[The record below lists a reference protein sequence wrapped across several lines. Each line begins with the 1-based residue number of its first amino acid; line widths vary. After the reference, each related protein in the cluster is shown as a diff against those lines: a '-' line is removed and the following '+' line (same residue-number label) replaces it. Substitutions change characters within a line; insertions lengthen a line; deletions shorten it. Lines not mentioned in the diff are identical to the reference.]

1 MCVVRQHYV
10 PRDSRVARAVHALV
24 ARGFDVDVL
33 CLRAPGEPVRERHGR
48 LRIHRLPLRHH
59 PEAGPLGY
67 VVEYAVFGLAATVLV
82 ALAHVV
88 RRYRVVQIHSVPDVL
103 VLAGVVPRLLGAKV
117 LLDLQECM
125 PEFFATKFA
134 AGAGHPAVALLAR
147 LEQAAIVLADH
158 VITPTDQMRATFL
171 RRGAEADRITTVM
184 DGADPAVFAVPR
196 PRTPV
201 EPDRF
206 TLVSHGTVEEH
217 YGLDT
222 ALRAVALLRD
232 RVPGLRLEIY
242 GDGSALPGLRRLADE
257 LGVADLVSF
266 SGGFVPMADLVDALA
281 RADVGVLAVRRDPFR
296 DVALPGKIFDFVV
309 MGLPVVSSRTRSM
322 TETFGDA
329 VEPFDSDDAEGLARA
344 VLALHR
350 SPARRAALVARARER
365 AEPLSW
371 DRQRDRYLAT
381 VVDLVEGRPVGRYRS
396 RAASRRL
403 APPCAPVRP
412 GSSSRGTPREHPGA
426 G

>member
-48 LRIHRLPLRHH
+48 VRIHRLPLRHH
-59 PEAGPLGY
+59 PEAGTLGY
-67 VVEYAVFGLAATVLV
+67 VAEYTAFLVAATVLV
-82 ALAHVV
+82 ALAHGV

-103 VLAGVVPRLLGAKV
+103 VLAGFVPRLLGARV

-125 PEFFATKFA
+125 PEFFATKF
-134 AGAGHPAVALLAR
+134 GGGSRHPVVVLLAR
-147 LEQAAIVLADH
+147 LEQAAILLADH
-158 VITPTDQMRATFL
+158 VITPTDQMRAVFL
-171 RRGAEADRITTVM
+171 RRGADADRITTVM

-196 PRTPV
+196 PRTTL
-201 EPDRF
+201 EDDRF
-206 TLVSHGTVEEH
+206 TLVSHGTIEEH

-222 ALRAVALLRD
+222 VLRAVALLRD
-232 RVPGLRLEIY
+232 RVPGLHLELY
-242 GDGSALPGLRRLADE
+242 GDGPALSGLRRLADE

-266 SGGFVPMADLVDALA
+266 SGGFVPMPDLVDALA

-309 MGLPVVSSRTRSM
+309 MGVPVVASRTRSM
-322 TETFGDA
+322 QETFGDA
-329 VEPFDSDDAEGLARA
+329 VESFESGDAEDLARA

-350 SPARRAALVARARER
+350 SPDRRAALVARARER
-365 AEPLSW
+365 AEPLAW

-381 VVDLVEGRPVGRYRS
+381 VVDLVEGRPVGRYRA
-396 RAASRRL
+396 RAACRRL
-403 APPCAPVRP
+403 APCTALRP
-412 GSSSRGTPREHPGA
+412 GSSSRGTLPEPRGA